1 MTLAQRVDSPSTTAN
16 ASLSQLVV
24 IDMQSKLCVAMP
36 KDDLQ
41 MVIKN
46 CEILAQVAN
55 LLDVPVVFTEQ
66 YPLGLGE
73 TLPKFKAYFAE
84 FKPVVKTAFS
94 ACGEPKFNQQLYRD
108 KPQTLLVGTEAHI
121 CVLQTALDL
130 IKQGKQ
136 VFVVED
142 AIISRNVSNKAN
154 AIVRLRQAGCV
165 ITNTESLV
173 FEWLGDASHASFKA
187 VSRLIK

>member
-1 MTLAQRVDSPSTTAN
+1 MTLAQSTIAN

-24 IDMQSKLCVAMP
+24 VDMQSKLCVAMP
-36 KDDLQ
+36 KDDLL
-41 MVIKN
+41 MVVKN

-55 LLDVPVVFTEQ
+55 LLEVPTLFTEQ

-73 TLPKFKAYFAE
+73 TLPKFKSYFAE
-84 FKPVVKTAFS
+84 FKPIIKTAFS
-94 ACGEPKFNQQLYRD
+94 ACDEPKFNQQLHRD
-108 KPQTLLVGTEAHI
+108 KPQVLLVGTEAHI

-142 AIISRNVSNKAN
+142 AIISRNACNKAN
-154 AIVRLRQAGCV
+154 AITRLRDAGCV
-165 ITNTESLV
+165 IANTESV
-173 FEWLGDASHASFKA
+173 AFEWLGDASHESFKA